1 MVESLGRHPAD
12 GGRNGPDRK
21 THPLDRR
28 VSSRGFVHP
37 EEGGGDRSSSGAD
50 PVSAA
55 RSGARPGSC
64 PSPARLEVVQ
74 LQLTANREFVG
85 ARIRLS
91 GEELS
96 GVDPAEIYM
105 VDEATGEKF
114 PVMRLQRIGKLA
126 EFNVP
131 GEDGTRYVM
140 FRNRE
145 GMLKAGK
152 RVTIVVGKTRQEH
165 LLIRR

>member
-1 MVESLGRHPAD
+1 MSRIARRILWIAAFLIVVSCTAKREEVILPPPGPTLPPPPAQ
-12 GGRNGPDRK
+12 
-21 THPLDRR
+21 
-28 VSSRGFVHP
+28 VP
-37 EEGGGDRSSSGAD
+37 EPTPPA
-50 PVSAA
+50 
-55 RSGARPGSC
+55 

-131 GEDGTRYVM
+131 GEEGTRYVM